1 MSVATMANCGANFV
15 VAVSFLTL
23 LSAIGNAGTFF
34 LFAGLSIAAVTY
46 FQRKVPETR
55 NRSLQD
61 IERDLGPRPVLWPAP
76 PLSQSQAGRET
87 SPRGRG
93 HGCRC
98 QWQHAPG

>member
-61 IERDLGPRPVLWPAP
+61 IERDLGLPASSMAGTIAQPVAV
-76 PLSQSQAGRET
+76 RT
-87 SPRGRG
+87 
-93 HGCRC
+93 
-98 QWQHAPG
+98 